1 MKQTILRVRRS
12 GNRIEARFKS
22 RNGGAPNWAHLVDH
36 FPVCLRAVCAVLG
49 KTCEQANE
57 DLSLG
62 RGEVIDMPQSM
73 YLATRV
79 VWESDAAVRKAL
91 ANKTLEID
99 DAEAVSELAV
109 KLARAHHA
117 ALITAA
123 KTMTDDEILDPV
135 VVVGEEIETTPDV
148 EEDHAAE

>member
-1 MKQTILRVRRS
+1 MKQTILRVRRR
-12 GNRIEARFKS
+12 GNRIEAGFKGRS
-22 RNGGAPNWAHLVDH
+22 GGAPNWAHLVDH

-62 RGEVIDMPQSM
+62 RGEVVDMPQSV

-79 VWESDAAVRKAL
+79 VWESDTAVSKAL

-117 ALITAA
+117 ALISAA
-123 KTMTDDEILDPV
+123 KTASDDEVLDPV
-135 VVVGEEIETTPDV
+135 IAIAEEIETTPDV
-148 EEDHAAE
+148 EEEHAAE

>member
-1 MKQTILRVRRS
+1 M
-12 GNRIEARFKS
+12 
-22 RNGGAPNWAHLVDH
+22 
-36 FPVCLRAVCAVLG
+36 LG
-49 KTCEQANE
+49 KTCEPAGA

-62 RGEVIDMPQSM
+62 RGEVVDMPQSV

-79 VWESDAAVRKAL
+79 VWESDAAVSKAL

-109 KLARAHHA
+109 KLARAQHA
-117 ALITAA
+117 ALIIAA
-123 KTMTDDEILDPV
+123 QTLTDDALLDPSV
-135 VVVGEEIETTPDV
+135 LGGEEIESTSDV

>member
-1 MKQTILRVRRS
+1 VS
-12 GNRIEARFKS
+12 AVS
-22 RNGGAPNWAHLVDH
+22 LV
-36 FPVCLRAVCAVLG
+36 PVCLRAVCAVLG
-49 KTCEQANE
+49 KKCEQANE
-57 DLSLG
+57 ELSLG

-79 VWESDAAVRKAL
+79 VWESDAAVSKAL
-91 ANKTLEID
+91 ANNTLAID

-117 ALITAA
+117 AIISAA
-123 KTMTDDEILDPV
+123 KAVTDDEFVDPV
-135 VVVGEEIETTPDV
+135 VIVAEEIEITPDV